1 MMPSNNPTSV
11 SAVVGDK
18 LRFRRGR
25 GASGIAKAL
34 VMPIVLAAFAT
45 YLVYGIVTMRVPAS
59 AAFPGP
65 QFFPG
70 IIAAGLYVFA
80 VILGIAAVRSL
91 SENPTADATTP
102 AAGEAPATAATAASV
117 EVPAGADATA
127 ERAVGV
133 DWRSFAWVVGPF
145 LVFAFLLGILG
156 WIIAAA
162 LLFAGIARGFGHAR
176 PLFALFVGLTISSL
190 TYIAF
195 DMGLGL
201 SLPSGILGWAF

>member
-1 MMPSNNPTSV
+1 MMPHNNPTSV
-11 SAVVGDK
+11 SAVVGNR

-34 VMPIVLAAFAT
+34 AMPAVLAAFAT
-45 YLVYGIVTMRVPAS
+45 YLVYGIVTMKVPPA

-70 IIAAGLYVFA
+70 VIAAGLYVFA
-80 VILGIAAVRSL
+80 VVLAIGAVRAL
-91 SENPTADATTP
+91 AEIPAAAPAVPADAADP
-102 AAGEAPATAATAASV
+102 ADH
-117 EVPAGADATA
+117 EV
-127 ERAVGV
+127 RSVGV
-133 DWRSFAWVVGPF
+133 DWRSFAWVVGSF

-162 LLFAGIARGFGHAR
+162 LLFTGVARGFGHAR
-176 PLFALFVGLTISSL
+176 WVFALFVGVTISSL

-201 SLPSGILGWAF
+201 SLPSGILGWSF

>member
-1 MMPSNNPTSV
+1 MSATVGNRLRLSRGGGLVGLVKSLAMP
-11 SAVVGDK
+11 
-18 LRFRRGR
+18 L
-25 GASGIAKAL
+25 
-34 VMPIVLAAFAT
+34 VLAAFAT
-45 YLVYGIVTMRVPAS
+45 YLVVGIVTMRVPPN

-80 VILGIAAVRSL
+80 IVLGIGAVRAIGGT
-91 SENPTADATTP
+91 PDAAEP
-102 AAGEAPATAATAASV
+102 
-117 EVPAGADATA
+117 D

-133 DWRSFAWVVGPF
+133 DWRSFAWVVGSF
-145 LVFAFLLGILG
+145 LAFAFLLGILG

-162 LLFAGIARGFGHAR
+162 LLFTGIARGFGQR
-176 PLFALFVGLTISSL
+176 NVLFALFVGVTISSL

>member
-11 SAVVGDK
+11 SATVGNR
-18 LRFRRGR
+18 LRLSRG
-25 GASGIAKAL
+25 GGL
-34 VMPIVLAAFAT
+34 VGRVKSLAMPLVLAAFAT
-45 YLVYGIVTMRVPAS
+45 YLVIGIITMRVPPN

-80 VILGIAAVRSL
+80 IVLGIGAVRAVGGT
-91 SENPTADATTP
+91 PDA
-102 AAGEAPATAATAASV
+102 
-117 EVPAGADATA
+117 A
-127 ERAVGV
+127 EPDERTVGV
-133 DWRSFAWVVGPF
+133 DWRSFAWVVGSF
-145 LVFAFLLGILG
+145 LAFAFLLGILG

-162 LLFAGIARGFGHAR
+162 LLFTGVARGFGQR
-176 PLFALFVGLTISSL
+176 NVLFALFVGVTISSL

>member
-1 MMPSNNPTSV
+1 MPSNNPTSV
-11 SAVVGDK
+11 SAVVGNR

-25 GASGIAKAL
+25 GAVGIAKTLA
-34 VMPIVLAAFAT
+34 MPAVLAAFAT
-45 YLVYGIVTMRVPAS
+45 YLVYGIVTMKVPPS

-80 VILGIAAVRSL
+80 VILGIGALRALGES
-91 SENPTADATTP
+91 PADAAEP
-102 AAGEAPATAATAASV
+102 GERS
-117 EVPAGADATA
+117 
-127 ERAVGV
+127 VGV
-133 DWRSFAWVVGPF
+133 DWRSFAWVVGSF

-156 WIIAAA
+156 WIVAAA
-162 LLFAGIARGFGHAR
+162 VLFAGIARGFGHTR
-176 PLFALFVGLTISSL
+176 WLFALFVGLTISSL

>member
-1 MMPSNNPTSV
+1 MMPHNNPTSV
-11 SAVVGDK
+11 SAVVGDR

-34 VMPIVLAAFAT
+34 AMPAVLAGFAT
-45 YLVYGIVTMRVPAS
+45 YLVYGIVTMKVPPS

-80 VILGIAAVRSL
+80 VVLAIGAVRAL
-91 SENPTADATTP
+91 AEIPAAAPAVPADAADP
-102 AAGEAPATAATAASV
+102 ADH
-117 EVPAGADATA
+117 EV
-127 ERAVGV
+127 RSVGV
-133 DWRSFAWVVGPF
+133 DWRSFAWVVGSF

-162 LLFAGIARGFGHAR
+162 LLFTGVARGFGHAR
-176 PLFALFVGLTISSL
+176 WVFALFVGVTISSL

-201 SLPSGILGWAF
+201 SLPSGILGWSF

>member
-11 SAVVGDK
+11 SAVVGNR
-18 LRFRRGR
+18 LRFRRNR
-25 GASGIAKAL
+25 GAAGIAKAL
-34 VMPIVLAAFAT
+34 LMPAVLAAFAT
-45 YLVYGIVTMRVPAS
+45 YLVAGILTMKVPPS

-80 VILGIAAVRSL
+80 VLLGIGAVRAL
-91 SENPTADATTP
+91 AETPTTDAAEP
-102 AAGEAPATAATAASV
+102 GERS
-117 EVPAGADATA
+117 
-127 ERAVGV
+127 VGV
-133 DWRSFAWVVGPF
+133 DWRSFAWVVGSF

-156 WIIAAA
+156 WIVAAA
-162 LLFAGIARGFGHAR
+162 VLFAGIARGFGHTR
-176 PLFALFVGLTISSL
+176 WLFALFVGVTISSL

>member
-11 SAVVGDK
+11 SAVVGNG
-18 LRFRRGR
+18 LRLSRGG
-25 GASGIAKAL
+25 GAIGVAKSLAVPL
-34 VMPIVLAAFAT
+34 LLAAFAT
-45 YLVYGIVTMRVPAS
+45 YLVVGIVTMKVPPN

-70 IIAAGLYVFA
+70 LIAAGLYLFA
-80 VILGIAAVRSL
+80 VLLGVSAVKTVRGGG
-91 SENPTADATTP
+91 DAE
-102 AAGEAPATAATAASV
+102 GEGS
-117 EVPAGADATA
+117 G

-133 DWRSFAWVVGPF
+133 DWRSFAWVVGSF

-162 LLFAGIARGFGHAR
+162 LLFTGIARGFGQR
-176 PLFALFVGLTISSL
+176 SWLFALLVGLTISSL

>member
-11 SAVVGDK
+11 SAVVGNG
-18 LRFRRGR
+18 LRLSRG
-25 GASGIAKAL
+25 GGVVGLAKSLAVPL
-34 VMPIVLAAFAT
+34 LLAAFAT
-45 YLVYGIVTMRVPAS
+45 YLVIGIITMRVPPS

-70 IIAAGLYVFA
+70 LIAAGLYLFA
-80 VILGIAAVRSL
+80 ILLGVSALKTFRES
-91 SENPTADATTP
+91 TD
-102 AAGEAPATAATAASV
+102 AAGD
-117 EVPAGADATA
+117 G

-133 DWRSFAWVVGPF
+133 DWRSFAWVVGSF
-145 LVFAFLLGILG
+145 LAFAFLLGILG
-156 WIIAAA
+156 WIIAGA
-162 LLFAGIARGFGHAR
+162 LLFTGIARGFGQR
-176 PLFALFVGLTISSL
+176 SWLFALLVGLTISSL